1 MTILKAEILAHLNSE
16 LNRTETDIDEHIL
29 SAMKK
34 LSLAD
39 EFCWVESE
47 VSMIVGRK
55 YYSLPADYKKLMTI
69 NLKDGERKK
78 PLGKISFRYYKERVA
93 LVEDSDDYD
102 EPTAFA
108 IHGGFWYPLAV
119 PDDTYTAVLHYNAWV
134 PESETIESSEVNAVD
149 NIDRYFSDIY
159 RDALNTLTKAYYC
172 MSKQLKE
179 DAAAYLSIFT
189 NVDLPPLRKLVER
202 EPRYLPC
209 NDLF

>member
-1 MTILKAEILAHLNSE
+1 MTILKAEILSHLNKE
-16 LNRTETDIDEHIL
+16 LNRTETDIDSNIL

-39 EFCWVESE
+39 DFCWVESE

-55 YYSLPADYKKLMTI
+55 YYSLPIDYKKMMTI
-69 NLKDGERKK
+69 HLSDGESKK
-78 PLGKISFRYYKERVA
+78 PLGKISFRYYQDRVA

-119 PDDTYTAVLHYNAWV
+119 PDDAYTAVLHYNAWV
-134 PESETIESSEVNAVD
+134 PESETIDEEEVNAVD

-172 MSKQLKE
+172 LSKQLKD
-179 DAAAYLSIFT
+179 DAAGYLSIFT
-189 NVDLPPLRKLVER
+189 NVDLPPLSKMVER
-202 EPRYLPC
+202 EPRNLPY
-209 NDLF
+209 NDLM